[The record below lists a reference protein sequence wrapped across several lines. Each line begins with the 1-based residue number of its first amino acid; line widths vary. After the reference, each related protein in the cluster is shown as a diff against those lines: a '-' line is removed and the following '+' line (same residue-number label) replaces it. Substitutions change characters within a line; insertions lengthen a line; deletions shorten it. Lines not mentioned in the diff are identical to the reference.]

1 MPDQLVPVAAAL
13 SADVFGP
20 LEGGERVMWRG
31 RAGVAEYA
39 FDRAASLPRWT
50 LPETTDILVTDRRV
64 IYAYGPENGDQ
75 LITSGEL
82 RWLWPQYLRLQPGA
96 RTAERGAAAS
106 QIQLVCGASDGSFP
120 ALVFAGGDLRTVAD
134 ADRMANVLRQAI
146 ARFRVDHAKELGL
159 SAGQARMLSRLLI
172 GPEFINHQGGNGQTV
187 SLLGAMLVQRP
198 STRPEAAEDERPAAD
213 KTTTADERATADE
226 TQTPAQPV
234 SAPPA
239 SAVPH
244 AATVDRRERPGID
257 ADVSR
262 AWAAARA
269 ERATQ
274 QSEPALA
281 SRAAE
286 LAARIADLV
295 AAQSDPIPEAAAA
308 EPAPPAGT
316 QPSAA
321 GEPTPDVDASRFE
334 VPTTNLTERA
344 EALRRSAARFS
355 ANSAATKVVGRQDV
369 TVPSRRA

>member
-187 SLLGAMLVQRP
+187 SLLGAMLVQR
-198 STRPEAAEDERPAAD
+198 RPAVATEAAEPASPVAA
-213 KTTTADERATADE
+213 KPLVAAEPPVADESEPKR
-226 TQTPAQPV
+226 
-234 SAPPA
+234 
-239 SAVPH
+239 
-244 AATVDRRERPGID
+244 RPGVD
-257 ADVSR
+257 ADASR

-269 ERATQ
+269 EQATQ
-274 QSEPALA
+274 QDQPAVA
-281 SRAAE
+281 ERAAD
-286 LAARIADLV
+286 LAARVANLV
-295 AAQSDPIPEAAAA
+295 AGGAALGARPLVEFENQTNLSA
-308 EPAPPAGT
+308 YLDVPA
-316 QPSAA
+316 SAA
-321 GEPTPDVDASRFE
+321 PRPRGAADEWPSEAGD
-334 VPTTNLTERA
+334 RA
-344 EALRRSAARFS
+344 ESVRRTAARFAGNAARVRS
-355 ANSAATKVVGRQDV
+355 NSAAARNDGEVGTSGRGSHRQG
-369 TVPSRRA
+369 